1 MNTKILTIV
10 LYLAAFI
17 LVTIGLIY
25 LNNKYTNIF
34 HFDFSPIISNDSLAV
49 LQRIDSLKKI
59 YGENYLTA
67 DTSKKQ
73 ANTPVEAPI
82 EVKQETP
89 KEIPITL
96 AENEKNTKPVEKKE
110 NKSPAQPDQEYLKWK
125 EETVKILEQ
134 LDPKK
139 AAKLISTYSDN
150 IGRDLIYSMNKKK
163 AAKIIS
169 ELDTD
174 KATKL
179 LRAN

>member
-1 MNTKILTIV
+1 MNTKILTVV

-25 LNNKYTNIF
+25 LNNKYNNIF
-34 HFDFSPIISNDSLAV
+34 QFDFSPVISSDSLAV
-49 LQRIDSLKKI
+49 LQKIDSLKKI

-67 DTSKKQ
+67 DTTKKQ
-73 ANTPVEAPI
+73 ASTQIEHQK
-82 EVKQETP
+82 EVKQEAP

-96 AENEKNTKPVEKKE
+96 SESEKTKKPVEKKE
-110 NKSPAQPDQEYLKWK
+110 VKSPTQTDQEYLKWK

-169 ELDTD
+169 ELDTE